1 LPSEKV
7 LSQKQQI
14 VADLTETLKGSVA
27 GVLVDYK
34 GISVEMDTKLRKEL
48 REANVEYTVVKNT
61 LLKFA
66 AKEVGYE
73 GLNPV
78 LEGTTALAVSKED
91 RMAAARI
98 LTKYSE
104 MLKGKA
110 LIVKAGFMD
119 GEVLDAT
126 TVTAIAKIPSKE
138 VLIGQ
143 MLSSLNAP
151 IANFAVVLDQIAKKQ
166 QEVA

>member
-1 LPSEKV
+1 MPSEKV